1 MCLQDQHPQAKAAAG
16 ATGAMAATAATGA
29 MEMLPVAQA
38 TGATEATAAMATLLL
53 VVLGVAVAA
62 TTAILP
68 LQEPA
73 TQAKTVVKVA
83 LSQAAMGKMVAMAVP
98 QAVRKLTA
106 NLLGHASAMAL

>member
-1 MCLQDQHPQAKAAAG
+1 MAAA
-16 ATGAMAATAATGA
+16 GAMAATGA
-29 MEMLPVAQA
+29 MGILPVAQA
-38 TGATEATAAMATLLL
+38 MGATAAMATLLL

-62 TTAILP
+62 TMAILP

-83 LSQAAMGKMVAMAVP
+83 LSQAAMGKMVAMSVP
-98 QAVRKLTA
+98 QAVRKLTV